1 MKDPLRE
8 IFEHFQDVHSPTAE
22 YWALCRAEEDVLN
35 QARSVMGAAFV
46 DELLRRSADVN
57 WQSEYEWFREGFRLG
72 AALILEAGSFPA

>member
-22 YWALCRAEEDVLN
+22 YWALCRAEE
-35 QARSVMGAAFV
+35 ARSVMGAAFV

>member
-46 DELLRRSADVN
+46 DEILRRSADVN

>member
-35 QARSVMGAAFV
+35 QARSVVGAAFV

>member
-35 QARSVMGAAFV
+35 QARSVMGTAFV
-46 DELLRRSADVN
+46 DELLRHSADVS
-57 WQSEYEWFREGFRLG
+57 WQSEYEWFREGFRMG

>member
-8 IFEHFQDVHSPTAE
+8 IFEHFQDLYSPTAE

-46 DELLRRSADVN
+46 DELLRRSADVS

>member
-46 DELLRRSADVN
+46 DELLRRSADAN

>member
-8 IFEHFQDVHSPTAE
+8 IFEHFQDFHSPTAE

-35 QARSVMGAAFV
+35 QARSVMGTAFV
-46 DELLRRSADVN
+46 DELLRRSADVS

-72 AALILEAGSFPA
+72 VALMLEAGSFPA